1 MAELKID
8 APVTDALAFDA
19 LVFDVLG
26 TLVDEPAGL
35 RVGIRTL
42 DPSLDGPGTERLLL
56 LWQEHIEREQRRI
69 FDGDRPYVPSDALDR
84 EAAGRVAV
92 AAGVD
97 DPGAV
102 ETLARSARRL
112 PPWPDTVAGLARLAE
127 HFPLIGLSNA
137 SRTALLE
144 LNAHA
149 GLRWHQA
156 LSAEDARAYKPAPAV
171 YRLAVTVGGQPPER
185 LLMVAAHA
193 WDLRGAQALG
203 LRTAYVARPV
213 GDPPTASDRFDLY
226 AEDLTDLAGQ
236 LGLSRLSGRRGP

>member
-1 MAELKID
+1 MAAVEI
-8 APVTDALAFDA
+8 DA

-35 RVGIRTL
+35 RAGIRRL
-42 DPSLDGPGTERLLL
+42 DPSLDEAGTERLLL
-56 LWQEHIEREQRRI
+56 LWQRHIEREQRRVL
-69 FDGDRPYVPSDALDR
+69 DGNRPYLVSDALDR
-84 EAAGRVAV
+84 EAAALVAEAAGVADPAAV
-92 AAGVD
+92 AA
-97 DPGAV
+97 
-102 ETLARSARRL
+102 LAGSARRL

-127 HFPLIGLSNA
+127 RFPLLGLSNA
-137 SRTALLE
+137 SRTALLG

-156 LSAEDARAYKPAPAV
+156 LSAEDARAYKPDPEV
-171 YRLAVTVGGQPPER
+171 YRLAVTVSGLPPDR

-193 WDLRGAQALG
+193 WDLRGAQRIG

-226 AEDLTDLAGQ
+226 AESLADLADQ
-236 LGLSRLSGRRGP
+236 LGTQDGPNRSARG

>member
-1 MAELKID
+1 MAAVEI
-8 APVTDALAFDA
+8 DA

-35 RVGIRTL
+35 RAGIRRL
-42 DPSLDGPGTERLLL
+42 DPSLDEAGTERLLL
-56 LWQEHIEREQRRI
+56 LWQRHIEREQRRVL
-69 FDGDRPYVPSDALDR
+69 DGNRPYLVSDALDR
-84 EAAGRVAV
+84 EAAALVAEAAGAADPAAV
-92 AAGVD
+92 AA
-97 DPGAV
+97 
-102 ETLARSARRL
+102 LAGSARRL

-127 HFPLIGLSNA
+127 RFPLLGLSNA
-137 SRTALLE
+137 SRTALLG

-156 LSAEDARAYKPAPAV
+156 LSAEDARAYKPDPEV
-171 YRLAVTVGGQPPER
+171 YRLAVTVSGLPPER

-193 WDLRGAQALG
+193 WDLRGAQRIG

-226 AEDLTDLAGQ
+226 AESLADLADQLAGPFAGQ
-236 LGLSRLSGRRGP
+236 LADPPGRNRSARG